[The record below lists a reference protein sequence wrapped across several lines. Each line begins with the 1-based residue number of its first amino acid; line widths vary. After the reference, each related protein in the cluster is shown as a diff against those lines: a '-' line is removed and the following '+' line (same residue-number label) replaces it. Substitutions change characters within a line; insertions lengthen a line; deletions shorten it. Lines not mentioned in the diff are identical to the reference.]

1 MNIAYELSKIKSSFR
16 KVKEDM
22 VYISSK
28 ISDQYDEFL
37 KSHRELSNRIESL
50 SVELKSHLSQLKHE
64 HHSYD
69 DSALHTLKLE
79 LGDLKKEMKDLEKS
93 HTTLSYKIE
102 DFKNSTGRKDTKEIH
117 DMKEKIHSSE
127 LDIYLLKERMMEKDL
142 EVKQLKDVNTHL
154 FEIVDELA
162 RLEQEIVTR

>member
-22 VYISSK
+22 VYLSSK
-28 ISDQYDEFL
+28 ISNQYEEFL
-37 KSHRELSNRIESL
+37 TSHRELSNRIESL
-50 SVELKSHLSQLKHE
+50 SVELKSHLSDLKHQ
-64 HHSYD
+64 HHTYD

-79 LGDLKKEMKDLEKS
+79 LGDLKKEMKELEKG
-93 HTTLSYKIE
+93 HTSLSYKIE
-102 DFKNSTGRKDTKEIH
+102 DAKKGPDVKEVH

-127 LDIYLLKERMMEKDL
+127 LEIYLLKERMMEKDL

-162 RLEQEIVTR
+162 RLEQEIVTK